1 MLSDAALPF
10 TVECDGLLEAML
22 CFIGGAYVLYVR
34 LSSSV
39 P

>member
-1 MLSDAALPF
+1 MLCDAALPF
-10 TVECDGLLEAML
+10 TVEGGGLLEAML
-22 CFIGGAYVLYVR
+22 SFIGGASVLYLG

>member
-1 MLSDAALPF
+1 MLSGAALPF
-10 TVECDGLLEAML
+10 TVECDGLLEAMV
-22 CFIGGAYVLYVR
+22 CFLGGAYVLYLG